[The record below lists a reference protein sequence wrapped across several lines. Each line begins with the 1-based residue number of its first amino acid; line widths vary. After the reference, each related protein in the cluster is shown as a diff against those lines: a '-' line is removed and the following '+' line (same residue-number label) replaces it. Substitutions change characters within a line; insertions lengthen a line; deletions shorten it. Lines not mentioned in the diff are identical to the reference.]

1 MNVYVINPYR
11 TTEPHFPIIGIISD
25 YHSLI
30 WNVQLYGLG
39 YFEITLPATPENVSL
54 LKEGRF
60 LVREE
65 DIQNRWL
72 GAQHP
77 EYKNCMIIRTVNIQY
92 DADQGYV
99 IYITGKSVKD
109 ILSQRI
115 IWEPY
120 EKVERALTGII
131 VELLRANVTNPVDV
145 AQSLLTQAEDAQ
157 ADAEEALEEAVDAEI
172 AAYNTYTEAKTAYEQ
187 AVVDHGEDSPEAKA
201 AKTAMDNAETAW
213 KAATEANIE
222 ATAAKEKA
230 DQVVDYYIS
239 YAATASLR
247 QIPYVTAGLI
257 DLPFEPPMLTLSLKG
272 ENLGEWVENICTEYG
287 LGWNIYI
294 DETGMNF
301 EFIVGTD
308 KSSTVEFSPELDN
321 LKNAVYT
328 RTLETYRNSGLAVGE
343 GEGTEQTQ
351 AHIGGSS
358 GSSRFEEYIDTGLSK
373 DEGVSMTNYKKMVR
387 QSGISEITKLKKRE
401 TISGEIDT
409 DGVYKIGEDFDLGDV
424 VSVKLDNGISATTR
438 LIEIIYADE
447 ASGTSVTGTF
457 EEWEV

>member
-25 YHSLI
+25 YYSLL

-39 YFEITLPATPENVSL
+39 YFEIKLPATPENVSL

-77 EYKNCMIIRTVNIQY
+77 EYKNCMIIRTVHTEH
-92 DADQGYV
+92 DADLGNV
-99 IYITGKSVKD
+99 LHITGKSVKD
-109 ILSQRI
+109 VLSQRI

-120 EKVERALTGII
+120 EDINKALTGII
-131 VELLRANVTNPVDV
+131 VTLMIENVTDPEGF
-145 AQSLLTQAEDAQ
+145 AQDKLEDAE
-157 ADAEEALEEAVDAEI
+157 ADQTAAATALENAQDAKDD
-172 AAYNTYTEAKTAYEQ
+172 AQTEYLDAKTAYDQ
-187 AVVDHGEDSPEAKA
+187 AVADHGEDSPEAKA
-201 AKTAMDNAETAW
+201 AKEAMDAAEADLE
-213 KAATEANIE
+213 EAIQ
-222 ATAAKEKA
+222 AVADALAVKVKA
-230 DQVVDYYIS
+230 DQVVAYYTD
-239 YAATASLR
+239 YAAVAPLR
-247 QIPYVTAGLI
+247 QIPYITAGLI
-257 DLPFEPPMLTLSLKG
+257 DLPIDPPMLTLSLHG
-272 ENLGEWVENICTEYG
+272 ENLGEWIETICTEYG
-287 LGWNIYI
+287 LGWNMYI
-294 DETGMNF
+294 DESGMNF
-301 EFIVGTD
+301 EFVVGSD

-328 RTLETYRNSGLAVGE
+328 RTMETYRNAGLAVGE
-343 GEGTEQTQ
+343 GEGTDQTQ
-351 AHIGGSS
+351 AYIGGSAA
-358 GSSRFEEYIDTGLSK
+358 SSRFEAYIDTGLTR
-373 DEGVSMTNYKKMVR
+373 DEDVTWLNYQKMVK
-387 QSGISEITKLKKRE
+387 QYGSSEITKLKKRE

-409 DGVYKIGEDFDLGDV
+409 DGVYKIGEDFDLGDI

-447 ASGTSVTGTF
+447 SNGTSVTGTF

>member
-11 TTEPHFPIIGIISD
+11 TTEPHFPIIGMISD

-99 IYITGKSVKD
+99 LHITGKSVKD
-109 ILSQRI
+109 VLSQRI

-120 EKVERALTGII
+120 EDVEKALTGII
-131 VELLRANVTNPVDV
+131 VTLMIENVTDPEGF
-145 AQSLLTQAEDAQ
+145 AQDKLEAAEADQ
-157 ADAEEALEEAVDAEI
+157 ADAVSALEEAQDAKDD
-172 AAYNTYTEAKTAYEQ
+172 AQTEYLDAKTAYEQ
-187 AVVDHGEDSPEAKA
+187 AVADHGEDSPEAKA
-201 AKTAMDNAETAW
+201 AKEAMDAAEAELE
-213 KAATEANIE
+213 EAIQ
-222 ATAAKEKA
+222 AVADALAVKIKA
-230 DQVVDYYIS
+230 DQVVAYYTN
-239 YAATASLR
+239 YAAVATLR
-247 QIPYVTAGLI
+247 QIPYITAGLI
-257 DLPFEPPMLTLSLKG
+257 DLPMTPPMLTLSLHG
-272 ENLGEWVENICTEYG
+272 ENLGEWIETICTEYG
-287 LGWNIYI
+287 LGWNMYI

-301 EFIVGTD
+301 EFVVGSD

-328 RTLETYRNSGLAVGE
+328 RTLETYRNAALAVGE
-343 GEGTEQTQ
+343 GEGTDQTQ
-351 AHIGGSS
+351 AYIGGSAAS
-358 GSSRFEEYIDTGLSK
+358 ARYEAYVDTGLTR
-373 DEGVSMTNYKKMVR
+373 DEDVSWLNYQKMVK
-387 QSGISEITKLKKRE
+387 QYGSSEITKLKKRE
-401 TISGEIDT
+401 TISGDIDT
-409 DGVYKIGEDFDLGDV
+409 DGVYKIGEDFDLGDI

>member
-99 IYITGKSVKD
+99 LHITGKSVKD

-131 VELLRANVTNPVDV
+131 VELLRANVTNPADV
-145 AQSLLTQAEDAQ
+145 AQSLLTQAEAAQ
-157 ADAEEALEEAVDAEI
+157 SDAEEALEEAVDAEI

-187 AVVDHGEDSPEAKA
+187 AVEDHGEDSPEAKA
-201 AKTAMDNAETAW
+201 AKTAMDNAETEW

-230 DQVVDYYIS
+230 DHVVDYYTS

-257 DLPFEPPMLTLSLKG
+257 DLPFEPPMLTLSLHG
-272 ENLGEWVENICTEYG
+272 ENLGEWIETICTEYG
-287 LGWNIYI
+287 LGWNMYI

-301 EFIVGTD
+301 EFVVGSD

-328 RTLETYRNSGLAVGE
+328 RTLETYRNAALAVGE
-343 GEGTEQTQ
+343 GEGTDQTQ
-351 AHIGGSS
+351 AYIGGSAAS
-358 GSSRFEEYIDTGLSK
+358 ARYEAYVDTGLTR
-373 DEGVSMTNYKKMVR
+373 DENVSWLNYQKMVK
-387 QSGISEITKLKKRE
+387 QYGSSEITKLKKRE

-409 DGVYKIGEDFDLGDV
+409 DGVYKIGEDFDLGDI

>member
-99 IYITGKSVKD
+99 LHITGKSVKD
-109 ILSQRI
+109 VLSQRI

-120 EKVERALTGII
+120 EDVEKALTGII
-131 VELLRANVTNPVDV
+131 VTLMIENVTDPEGF
-145 AQSLLTQAEDAQ
+145 AQDKLEAAEADQTDAVS
-157 ADAEEALEEAVDAEI
+157 ALEEAQDAKDD
-172 AAYNTYTEAKTAYEQ
+172 AQTEYLDAKTAYEQ
-187 AVVDHGEDSPEAKA
+187 AVADHGEDSPEAQ
-201 AKTAMDNAETAW
+201 
-213 KAATEANIE
+213 
-222 ATAAKEKA
+222 AAKEAMDAAEAELEEAIQAVADALAVKIKA
-230 DQVVDYYIS
+230 DQVVAYYTA
-239 YAATASLR
+239 YASVAPLR
-247 QIPYVTAGLI
+247 QIPYITAGLI
-257 DLPFEPPMLTLSLKG
+257 DLPITPPMLTLSLHG
-272 ENLGEWVENICTEYG
+272 ENLGEWIETICTEYG
-287 LGWNIYI
+287 LGWNMYI

-301 EFIVGTD
+301 EFVVGSD

-328 RTLETYRNSGLAVGE
+328 RTLETYRNAALAVGE
-343 GEGTEQTQ
+343 GEGTDQTQ
-351 AHIGGSS
+351 AYIGGSAAS
-358 GSSRFEEYIDTGLSK
+358 ARYEAYVDTGLTR
-373 DEGVSMTNYKKMVR
+373 DENVSWLNYQKMVK
-387 QSGISEITKLKKRE
+387 QYGSSEITKLKKRE

-409 DGVYKIGEDFDLGDV
+409 DGVYKIGEDFDLGDI

-447 ASGTSVTGTF
+447 SNGTSVTGTF

>member
-11 TTEPHFPIIGIISD
+11 NTEPHFPIIGMISD

-99 IYITGKSVKD
+99 LHITGKSVKD
-109 ILSQRI
+109 VLSQRI

-120 EKVERALTGII
+120 EDVEKALTGII
-131 VELLRANVTNPVDV
+131 VTLMIENVTDPEGF
-145 AQSLLTQAEDAQ
+145 AQDKLEAAEADQ
-157 ADAEEALEEAVDAEI
+157 ADAVSALEEAQDAKDD
-172 AAYNTYTEAKTAYEQ
+172 AQTEYLDAKTAYDQ
-187 AVVDHGEDSPEAKA
+187 AVAEHGEDSPEAQ
-201 AKTAMDNAETAW
+201 
-213 KAATEANIE
+213 
-222 ATAAKEKA
+222 AAKEAMDAAEAELEEAIQAVADALAVKIKA
-230 DQVVDYYIS
+230 DQVVAYYTA
-239 YAATASLR
+239 YASVAPLR
-247 QIPYVTAGLI
+247 QIPYITAGLI
-257 DLPFEPPMLTLSLKG
+257 DLPIEPPMLTLSLKG
-272 ENLGEWVENICTEYG
+272 ENLGEWIETICTEYG

-308 KSSTVEFSPELDN
+308 KSATVEFSPELDN

-373 DEGVSMTNYKKMVR
+373 DEGVSQTNYQKMVK

-424 VSVKLDNGISATTR
+424 VSVKLDNGITATTR

-457 EEWEV
+457 EE